1 MILPFFLKELVSFE
15 VKYSDFKILL
25 FDFFLDSPEFLIF
38 SGKFLFEI
46 LGFSYFTGFSP
57 GIFFSVLTFLLRPP
71 KIHIKDR
78 YGREG
83 GHPIGGRPGGTLV
96 MGSYRQ
102 GI

>member
-46 LGFSYFTGFSP
+46 FKVFGFHRIFPVDFFFVFVPPPQMTKK
-57 GIFFSVLTFLLRPP
+57 GIYKRG
-71 KIHIKDR
+71 

-83 GHPIGGRPGGTLV
+83 VQLEGDPGV
-96 MGSYRQ
+96 PWSWGSYRQ
-102 GI
+102 